1 MLLSSL
7 VLSGWRVGSNLLLDL
22 LGSLGSIFGRIVG
35 EKNSSDSFFVLL
47 SGWIVVLG
55 SSVSTCTVLEGN
67 RPGREL
73 GLAIFSSYPVF
84 NPFFSFLNK
93 TILLLLR
100 FPERNDLFYSERMYL
115 DMSIINVL
123 YCWKIEIKCFG
134 SLYVFICR
142 CNGSSCLFNDK

>member
-55 SSVSTCTVLEGN
+55 SSVSTWN
-67 RPGREL
+67 
-73 GLAIFSSYPVF
+73 
-84 NPFFSFLNK
+84 
-93 TILLLLR
+93 
-100 FPERNDLFYSERMYL
+100 
-115 DMSIINVL
+115 INF
-123 YCWKIEIKCFG
+123 KI
-134 SLYVFICR
+134 V
-142 CNGSSCLFNDK
+142 